1 VILGRIVGP
10 VCVDN
15 IETVVDMVRVV
26 LVNWDDCA
34 LIVICVA
41 VMTLE
46 VDVIGL
52 EVECTD
58 ETIVESNAVVLG
70 FVTVISAG
78 EFVNRFSI
86 ELE

>member
-1 VILGRIVGP
+1 MILGRMVGP

-15 IETVVDMVRVV
+15 IETVVDMVRLVV
-26 LVNWDDCA
+26 VNWDDCA

-41 VMTLE
+41 VMTSE
-46 VDVIGL
+46 VDATVL
-52 EVECTD
+52 KVECTD
-58 ETIVESNAVVLG
+58 EVIVESNAVVIG
-70 FVTVISAG
+70 FVTVISVG